1 MSKGLQFKFAGMPQ
15 PEAKPAREIIGQH
28 VCEVCGQRGSFGYG
42 VSYLRN
48 LPGRWRCFS
57 HRMETETKGNPA

>member
-1 MSKGLQFKFAGMPQ
+1 MSKDGYGLFNPK
-15 PEAKPAREIIGQH
+15 PEEKIETVRIEQH

-48 LPGRWRCFS
+48 IPGRWRCFS
-57 HRMETETKGNPA
+57 HRMETETKGAAA